1 MAYTTDRSVAE
12 AISVTPSRT
21 DASRRTTARERI
33 VGTAYDLFCLYGIQ
47 AVGIDRIVAEAR
59 VAKTTLYHHF
69 RSKDELVLAVLELR
83 RDLWTR
89 GWLMPAVE
97 RGGGSAE
104 ERLLA
109 AFDALDEWFRQD
121 DYEGC
126 LFANS
131 LLEARNPVSPV
142 AAAASGGLAEVRAFL
157 SMLAAEAGASDPQGL
172 ARQLQIMML
181 GAIVAAV
188 EGNRAAAA
196 EARPVAALLLERSL
210 TKVK

>member
-1 MAYTTDRSVAE
+1 ME
-12 AISVTPSRT
+12 
-21 DASRRTTARERI
+21 RR
-33 VGTAYDLFCLYGIQ
+33 
-47 AVGIDRIVAEAR
+47 
-59 VAKTTLYHHF
+59 
-69 RSKDELVLAVLELR
+69 
-83 RDLWTR
+83 
-89 GWLMPAVE
+89 
-97 RGGGSAE
+97 GGSAE
-104 ERLLA
+104 ERLLS

-131 LLEARNPVSPV
+131 LLEERDPGSPV
-142 AAAASGGLAEVRAFL
+142 VGAASAGLAEVREHL
-157 SMLAAEAGASDPQGL
+157 SMLAAEAGARDPQEL

-210 TKVK
+210 EE

>member
-1 MAYTTDRSVAE
+1 
-12 AISVTPSRT
+12 VTLSRT
-21 DASRRTTARERI
+21 GPSSRTTARERV
-33 VGTAYDLFCLYGIQ
+33 VGTAYELFCRYGIQ
-47 AVGIDRIVAEAR
+47 AVGIDRIVAAAS

-69 RSKDELVLAVLELR
+69 RSKDDLVLAVLELR

-89 GWLMPAVE
+89 GWLVPAIE
-97 RGGGSAE
+97 RSGGSPE

-109 AFDALDEWFRQD
+109 ALDALDEWFRQD

-131 LLEARNPVSPV
+131 LLEARHPGGPV
-142 AAAASGGLAEVRAFL
+142 AAGASEGLAEVRAYL
-157 SMLAAEAGASDPQGL
+157 SALAAEAGAPDPEGL
-172 ARQLQIMML
+172 ARQLQILML

>member
-1 MAYTTDRSVAE
+1 VQTSRVTTS
-12 AISVTPSRT
+12 TGG
-21 DASRRTTARERI
+21 ASERI
-33 VGTAYDLFCLYGIQ
+33 VATAYDLFCLHGIQ
-47 AVGIDRIVAEAR
+47 AVGIDRIVAEAG

-69 RSKDELVLAVLELR
+69 RSKDDLVLAVLELR

-89 GWLMPAVE
+89 GWLMPVME
-97 RGGGSAE
+97 RRGGSAE
-104 ERLLA
+104 ERLLS

-126 LFANS
+126 FFANS
-131 LLEARNPVSPV
+131 LLEARDPGSPV
-142 AAAASGGLAEVRAFL
+142 VRAASAGLAEVREHL
-157 SMLAAEAGASDPQGL
+157 SMLAAEAGARDPQEL

-210 TKVK
+210 GE

>member
-1 MAYTTDRSVAE
+1 MYATDRSVVQP
-12 AISVTPSRT
+12 SRVTPSST
-21 DASRRTTARERI
+21 DASSRTTARERI

-47 AVGIDRIVAEAR
+47 AVGIDRIVAEAG

-69 RSKDELVLAVLELR
+69 RSKDDLVLAVLELR

-89 GWLMPAVE
+89 GWLVPTIE
-97 RGGGSAE
+97 RRGGSAE

-121 DYEGC
+121 DYDGC

-131 LLEARNPVSPV
+131 LLEARNPGSQV
-142 AAAASGGLAEVRAFL
+142 AAGASAGLAEVREYL
-157 SMLAAEAGASDPQGL
+157 SMLAAEAGAPDPQGL

-196 EARPVAALLLERSL
+196 EARSVAALLLERTLRSEA
-210 TKVK
+210 T

>member
-1 MAYTTDRSVAE
+1 MRCTAFISRPATTDRSVVQT
-12 AISVTPSRT
+12 SRVTTS
-21 DASRRTTARERI
+21 ARGANERI
-33 VGTAYDLFCLYGIQ
+33 VATAYDLFCLYGIQ
-47 AVGIDRIVAEAR
+47 AVGIDRIVAEAG

-69 RSKDELVLAVLELR
+69 RSKDDLVLAVLELR

-89 GWLMPAVE
+89 GWLVPAME
-97 RGGGSAE
+97 RRGGSAE
-104 ERLLA
+104 ERLLS

-131 LLEARNPVSPV
+131 LLEARDPGSPV
-142 AAAASGGLAEVRAFL
+142 VGAASAGLAEVREHL
-157 SMLAAEAGASDPQGL
+157 SMLAAEAGARDPQEL

-210 TKVK
+210 GE

>member
-1 MAYTTDRSVAE
+1 MRLTTTYTTDRSVVE
-12 AISVTPSRT
+12 
-21 DASRRTTARERI
+21 TTRANSSSTGARDRI
-33 VGTAYDLFCLYGIQ
+33 VGTAYGLFCLYGIQ
-47 AVGIDRIVAEAR
+47 AVGIDRIVAEAG

-69 RSKDELVLAVLELR
+69 RSKDDLVLAVLERR

-89 GWLMPAVE
+89 GWLVPAIE
-97 RGGGSAE
+97 RRGGSAD

-121 DYEGC
+121 DYDGC
-126 LFANS
+126 FFANA
-131 LLEARNPVSPV
+131 LLEARSPASPVV
-142 AAAASGGLAEVRAFL
+142 AAASAGLAEVREYL
-157 SMLAAEAGASDPQGL
+157 SMLAAEAGAPDPQEL

-196 EARPVAALLLERSL
+196 EARPVAALLLERTL
-210 TKVK
+210 EE

>member
-1 MAYTTDRSVAE
+1 VETTRA
-12 AISVTPSRT
+12 TPSST
-21 DASRRTTARERI
+21 GARERI
-33 VGTAYDLFCLYGIQ
+33 VGTAYDLFCFHGIQ
-47 AVGIDRIVAEAR
+47 AVGVDRIVAEAG

-69 RSKDELVLAVLELR
+69 RSKDDLVLAVLELR

-89 GWLMPAVE
+89 GWLVPAIE
-97 RGGGSAE
+97 RRGGSAA

-121 DYEGC
+121 DYDGC

-131 LLEARNPVSPV
+131 LLEARNPASPV
-142 AAAASGGLAEVRAFL
+142 MAAASEGLAEVREYL
-157 SMLAAEAGASDPQGL
+157 STLAAEAGAPDPKRL

-196 EARPVAALLLERSL
+196 EARPVAALLLARSL
-210 TKVK
+210 VE

>member
-1 MAYTTDRSVAE
+1 VVTARA
-12 AISVTPSRT
+12 TPSS
-21 DASRRTTARERI
+21 AGARERI
-33 VGTAYDLFCLYGIQ
+33 VGTAYDLFCLHGIQ
-47 AVGIDRIVAEAR
+47 AVGIDRIVAEAG

-69 RSKDELVLAVLELR
+69 RSKNDLVLAVIELR

-89 GWLMPAVE
+89 GWLVPAIE
-97 RGGGSAE
+97 RRGGSAE

-121 DYEGC
+121 DYDGC

-131 LLEARNPVSPV
+131 LLEARNPASPVV
-142 AAAASGGLAEVRAFL
+142 AAASEGLAEVREYL
-157 SMLAAEAGASDPQGL
+157 STLAAEAGAADPQRL

-196 EARPVAALLLERSL
+196 EARPVAALLLERAL
-210 TKVK
+210 GK